1 MEKQNLGANIDS
13 MAELVGAKMNE
24 LVEAEGLFKAL
35 NDEVKVDLEVEN
47 EKEALELKEA
57 LAFLQ
62 GDIVIDGNKVKLVVD
77 FANVVKG
84 IEKFKANL
92 GGE

>member
-62 GDIVIDGNKVKLVVD
+62 GNIVIDGNKVKLVVD